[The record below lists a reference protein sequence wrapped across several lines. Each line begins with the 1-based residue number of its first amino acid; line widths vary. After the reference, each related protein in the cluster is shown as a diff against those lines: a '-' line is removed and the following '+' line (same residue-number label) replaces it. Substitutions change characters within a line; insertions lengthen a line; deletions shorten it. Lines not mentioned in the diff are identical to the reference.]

1 MKGFTGYFE
10 AVNKKLYWRTRMMVT
25 QMMIMKMEMI
35 RMMEAKMISPVRK
48 MITRGTQKLM
58 TLRITV
64 EEEAKRR
71 MTMMMVMVMMMM
83 MRKKT
88 TRKTVRKMKMMKR
101 MRSFRSHLPRRGSEA
116 PDITTGPCSFISFE
130 ASVG

>member
-71 MTMMMVMVMMMM
+71 MTMMM